1 MAMSDQFDPYHKWL
15 GIAPKDQPP
24 HHYRLL
30 GIDAFEDDRDVID
43 SAANRVM
50 TYLKE
55 LATGDDAA
63 HSQRIMNEV
72 MQARICLLN
81 RKRKAVY
88 DAELREKLSAKQ
100 PPPPRLSRSS
110 TTPRTTKPPNAP
122 SPVAIVATSPM
133 PERHWSLNWLMVA
146 IGGGIAVVA
155 AVLLIV
161 VILALRDGR
170 PDETTLADGQSDIR
184 DVEVRGPADHIESEQ
199 IVPADPLLSVKPF
212 EEAPSPEEPK
222 PDASADSPLDD
233 NPAEAGTDTSPTAV
247 PGDPSKTEST
257 TDESTE
263 NEQPPV
269 ASPVVH
275 SPEAVPSAEA
285 QERARR
291 STLESYRGEIIGST
305 TSVKRGVLARRIWQA
320 AADNSMEAPAR
331 FVLLTEAH
339 NLAIAAADV
348 TLVNEIMDHAKRDF
362 TIDRLPA
369 SESALDAAAAALEQ
383 LSGAAKT
390 PADFAAVAE
399 IGLALAGQAAADG
412 RIETA
417 RKMVSTALS
426 AARKADDDELIAKAT
441 LRLVELQ

>member
-1 MAMSDQFDPYHKWL
+1 MSDQFDPYHKWL

-81 RKRKAVY
+81 PKRKTAY
-88 DAELREKLSAKQ
+88 DAELRERLSAKQ
-100 PPPPRLSRSS
+100 PPPPRVSRSS
-110 TTPRTTKPPNAP
+110 TTPQAPKAASPP

-133 PERHWSLNWLMVA
+133 PERHRGMNWLML
-146 IGGGIAVVA
+146 AVGSGV
-155 AVLLIV
+155 AVLAVLILIV
-161 VILALRDGR
+161 VMFAMRDGQ
-170 PDETTLADGQSDIR
+170 PDQMAVADGQSDA
-184 DVEVRGPADHIESEQ
+184 GAPAVAGSASDEEPKQ
-199 IVPADPLLSVKPF
+199 IVPTDPLLSVKPF
-212 EEAPSPEEPK
+212 EKAPSPKEPK
-222 PDASADSPLDD
+222 PDPSADSPPEDKTG
-233 NPAEAGTDTSPTAV
+233 EAGTDTSPTAE
-247 PGDPSKTEST
+247 PGDPSKAESA

-263 NEQPPV
+263 TEQTPV
-269 ASPVVH
+269 ALPVVH
-275 SPEAVPSAEA
+275 SPEPVPSAEA

-291 STLESYRGEIIGST
+291 SALESYRGEILGST
-305 TSVKRGVLARRIWQA
+305 TSVKRGVLARRIWKA
-320 AADNSMEAPAR
+320 AADNSVEAPAK
-331 FVLLTEAH
+331 FVLLTEAY

-348 TLVNEIMDHAKRDF
+348 TLANEIMEAAKQDF

-369 SESALDAAAAALEQ
+369 SESALDAAATALEQ

-390 PADFAAVAE
+390 PADSAAVAE
-399 IGLALAGQAAADG
+399 IGLALAGLAAADG
-412 RIETA
+412 RMETA
-417 RKMVSTALS
+417 KKMVSTALS
-426 AARKADDDELIAKAT
+426 AARKAEDDELIAKAT